1 MAGLKKIMLTET
13 ESKVDNDS
21 SSVMKQLEKFDNT
34 YTNSATET
42 SKKLENLYNEFDSIT
57 FNNSNT
63 ISANVEETKTAVMA
77 KTSLKVKVYLACAI
91 ITTIMLMFLAIYN
104 IFVIKN
110 MNSSISLLQAQEITK
125 SAELENLITENSQ
138 LQDSVV
144 DKVKDEFAPIDENNK
159 VIIDLINKQQVEN
172 LSVESNW
179 FDALCNFLSNLFK

>member
-63 ISANVEETKTAVMA
+63 ISTNVEETKTAVMA

>member
-104 IFVIKN
+104 IFVIK
-110 MNSSISLLQAQEITK
+110 A
-125 SAELENLITENSQ
+125 
-138 LQDSVV
+138 
-144 DKVKDEFAPIDENNK
+144 
-159 VIIDLINKQQVEN
+159 
-172 LSVESNW
+172 
-179 FDALCNFLSNLFK
+179 